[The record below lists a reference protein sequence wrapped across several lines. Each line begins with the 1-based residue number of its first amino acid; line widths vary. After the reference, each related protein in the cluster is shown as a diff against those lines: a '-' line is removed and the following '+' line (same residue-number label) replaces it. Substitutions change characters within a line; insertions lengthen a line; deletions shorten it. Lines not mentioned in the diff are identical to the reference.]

1 MKFWHQNI
9 DVLNA
14 AFTTSACVGTHQS
27 KISLLST
34 SALKAEGAAIEII
47 GESEEKKATSRLVTC
62 KRFAKYK
69 FVFCNRELTGGGHL

>member
-1 MKFWHQNI
+1 LYKCKITKNKAFWHQNI

-14 AFTTSACVGTHQS
+14 ACTTAACVGTHQS

-34 SALKAEGAAIEII
+34 SALKAEGVAIEIT

-62 KRFAKYK
+62 KPAAKYK
-69 FVFCNRELTGGGHL
+69 FVLL